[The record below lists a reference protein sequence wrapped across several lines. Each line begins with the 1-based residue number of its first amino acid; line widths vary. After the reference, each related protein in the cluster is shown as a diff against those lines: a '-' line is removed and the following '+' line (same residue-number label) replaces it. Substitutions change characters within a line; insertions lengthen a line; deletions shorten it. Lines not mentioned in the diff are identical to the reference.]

1 MKCVQ
6 HFGPSRFEGVLA
18 NRMKKISMIAA
29 SIVFAAFFTV
39 SAFAQGTAQPAANYK
54 IVIINTALFDGK
66 DGIVRYNNAMNSLD
80 TEFKPV
86 ETKIQGMVTRYNA
99 LGEEIKKLQAQAASV
114 PIDQKSAEAKVTEYQ
129 GLEKNIKREQEDAK
143 ANFERRQQQVLGP
156 LLQEIGKAMQDYA
169 NQKGY
174 DLILDAAKLDS
185 AGLILAFNPAKVDV
199 TKDFITYF
207 NARPA
212 GAATAATPTKP

>member
-1 MKCVQ
+1 
-6 HFGPSRFEGVLA
+6 
-18 NRMKKISMIAA
+18 
-29 SIVFAAFFTV
+29 
-39 SAFAQGTAQPAANYK
+39 
-54 IVIINTALFDGK
+54 
-66 DGIVRYNNAMNSLD
+66 
-80 TEFKPV
+80 
-86 ETKIQGMVTRYNA
+86 
-99 LGEEIKKLQAQAASV
+99 
-114 PIDQKSAEAKVTEYQ
+114 
-129 GLEKNIKREQEDAK
+129 
-143 ANFERRQQQVLGP
+143 
-156 LLQEIGKAMQDYA
+156 MQDYA

>member
-1 MKCVQ
+1 
-6 HFGPSRFEGVLA
+6 
-18 NRMKKISMIAA
+18 
-29 SIVFAAFFTV
+29 
-39 SAFAQGTAQPAANYK
+39 
-54 IVIINTALFDGK
+54 
-66 DGIVRYNNAMNSLD
+66 MNSLD

-114 PIDQKSAEAKVTEYQ
+114 PIDQKSAEAKVNEYQ
-129 GLEKNIKREQEDAK
+129 SLEKNIKREQEDAK